1 MIIKTKMYMST
12 IRKTITFTEK
22 QDKWIKSRIT
32 IGEFTN
38 DSEYLRDLVRRDQIK
53 NAKFSVLIFAI
64 TEGMDSGI
72 SDKSVPDIMKEVEE
86 RMQADGRL

>member
-1 MIIKTKMYMST
+1 MST

-22 QDKWIKSRIT
+22 QDKWIKSQIKA
-32 IGEFTN
+32 GDFTN
-38 DSEYLRDLVRRDQIK
+38 DSEYLRDLVRCDQAK
-53 NAKFSVLIFAI
+53 KAKFSALKAAI

-86 RMQADGRL
+86 RMRADGRL

>member
-1 MIIKTKMYMST
+1 MAT

-22 QDKWIKSRIT
+22 QDKWIKSQIKA
-32 IGEFTN
+32 GEFTN
-38 DSEYLRDLVRRDQIK
+38 DSEYLRDLVRRDQAK
-53 NAKFSVLIFAI
+53 KAKFSALKAAI

-86 RMQADGRL
+86 RMRVDGRL

>member
-1 MIIKTKMYMST
+1 MST

-22 QDKWIKSRIT
+22 QDKWIKSQIKA
-32 IGEFTN
+32 GEFTN
-38 DSEYLRDLVRRDQIK
+38 DSEYLRDLVRRDQAK
-53 NAKFSVLIFAI
+53 KEKFSTLKAAI

-86 RMQADGRL
+86 RMRAGGRL

>member
-1 MIIKTKMYMST
+1 MMAT

-22 QDKWIKSRIT
+22 QDKWIKSQIKA
-32 IGEFTN
+32 GEFTN
-38 DSEYLRDLVRRDQIK
+38 DSEYLRDLVRRDQSNK
-53 NAKFSVLIFAI
+53 LKFSALKAAI

-86 RMQADGRL
+86 RMKADGRL

>member
-1 MIIKTKMYMST
+1 MMTT

-22 QDKWIKSRIT
+22 QDKWIKSQIKE
-32 IGEFTN
+32 GEFTN
-38 DSEYLRDLVRRDQIK
+38 DSEYLRDLVRRDQSNK
-53 NAKFSVLIFAI
+53 LKFSALKAAI

-86 RMQADGRL
+86 RMKADGRL

>member
-1 MIIKTKMYMST
+1 MST

-22 QDKWIKSRIT
+22 QDKWIKSRIA

-38 DSEYLRDLVRRDQIK
+38 DSEYLRDLVRRDQTK
-53 NAKFSVLIFAI
+53 NAKFSALKAAI
-64 TEGMDSGI
+64 TDGMDSGI
-72 SDKSVPDIMKEVEE
+72 SDKSVPDIMHEVEK

>member
-1 MIIKTKMYMST
+1 MST

-22 QDKWIKSRIT
+22 QDKWIKSQIKA
-32 IGEFTN
+32 GEFTN
-38 DSEYLRDLVRRDQIK
+38 DSEYLRDLVRRDQAK
-53 NAKFSVLIFAI
+53 KAKFSVLKAAI

-86 RMQADGRL
+86 RMRTDGRL

>member
-1 MIIKTKMYMST
+1 MAT

-22 QDKWIKSRIT
+22 QDKWIKSQIKA
-32 IGEFTN
+32 GEFTN
-38 DSEYLRDLVRRDQIK
+38 DSEYLRDLVRRDQAK
-53 NAKFSVLIFAI
+53 KAKFSALKAAI

-86 RMQADGRL
+86 RMRADGRL

>member
-1 MIIKTKMYMST
+1 MST

-38 DSEYLRDLVRRDQIK
+38 DSEYIRDLVRRDQAK
-53 NAKFSVLIFAI
+53 NDKFSALKAAI
-64 TEGMDSGI
+64 TEGMDSGN
-72 SDKSVPDIMKEVEE
+72 STKSVPDIMKEVEE
-86 RMQADGRL
+86 RMRADGRL